1 MKGVMFSLEHSE
13 NVMGVPRLLFVL
25 VFGCLIV
32 MGIACIVFVISC
44 YQHRR
49 KGRNYYSFSLL
60 PQKPERRKL
69 FEDEDEVDE
78 TELFRTPIKSKHFL
92 FYFQILTVLIVFF
105 IKIAKLQPYYDDDR
119 DPIIDT
125 DEMDSEEEIIM
136 VGKPNSYEYHD

>member
-1 MKGVMFSLEHSE
+1 
-13 NVMGVPRLLFVL
+13 MGIPRLLFVL
-25 VFGCLIV
+25 VFGTLIV
-32 MGIACIVFVISC
+32 MGLACFVFAVSV

-78 TELFRTPIKSKHFL
+78 TELFRTPVKSKFCYL
-92 FYFQILTVLIVFF
+92 FSSFSTSTDVNVSSLT
-105 IKIAKLQPYYDDDR
+105 AKLQPYYDDDR
-119 DPIIDT
+119 DPVIDT
-125 DEMDSEEEIIM
+125 DDMDSEEEIIM